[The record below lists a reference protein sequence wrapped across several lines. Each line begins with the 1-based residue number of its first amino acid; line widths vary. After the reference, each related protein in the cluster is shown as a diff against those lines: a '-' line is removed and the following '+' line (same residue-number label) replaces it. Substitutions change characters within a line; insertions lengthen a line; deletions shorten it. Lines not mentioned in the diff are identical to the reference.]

1 MSAAAS
7 DGSLD
12 PLGRQGAQTVP
23 ATTAT
28 NQAQMHPNL
37 FVRGIP
43 LYWTEEQLVEIF
55 AKFGELS
62 SLRLVKHSVRK
73 NSLGYGFVRYQ
84 HARDASIAINRLN
97 GMTVDGQVLQVKL
110 ADSDAG
116 PPTSSSV
123 SGLHPCETLYVKHV
137 PLSFSKQSLE
147 LLFGKYGEVMDVR
160 VFPCLD
166 QFRGS
171 SALVK
176 MDSVANARL
185 AIQHIHGL
193 KPQGWLHNIIVRFAE
208 SEAEKKLR
216 LAKKEAMKA
225 DMSSHSSGEIAC
237 GTTFLAPST
246 KHASEVNSVFM
257 SSHSSG
263 EIACGTTFLAPSTK
277 HASDVNSVLVSSSG
291 NSRVL
296 QTTVEDGVRQP
307 RPTSLLQEGRSAV
320 VEVTNMPLTADR
332 LWIYEIFACFGA
344 IQSVTL
350 DQWSGMARIHFLDL
364 LGGFRAVL
372 ELNGRQGMLVK
383 LCTS

>member
-7 DGSLD
+7 DGWLD

-246 KHASEVNSVFM
+246 KHASEVNSV
-257 SSHSSG
+257 
-263 EIACGTTFLAPSTK
+263 
-277 HASDVNSVLVSSSG
+277 LVSSSG

>member
-1 MSAAAS
+1 MSSAAS

-12 PLGRQGAQTVP
+12 PWGRQGAQTVP

-84 HARDASIAINRLN
+84 HARDASIAMNRLN

-246 KHASEVNSVFM
+246 KHASEVNSV
-257 SSHSSG
+257 
-263 EIACGTTFLAPSTK
+263 
-277 HASDVNSVLVSSSG
+277 LVSSSG

-307 RPTSLLQEGRSAV
+307 RPTSLGQEGRSAV

>member
-1 MSAAAS
+1 MSSAAS

-12 PLGRQGAQTVP
+12 PWGRQGAQTVP

-84 HARDASIAINRLN
+84 HARDASIAMNRLN

-246 KHASEVNSVFM
+246 KHASEVNSV
-257 SSHSSG
+257 
-263 EIACGTTFLAPSTK
+263 L
-277 HASDVNSVLVSSSG
+277 VLSSG

>member
-1 MSAAAS
+1 MNSVSASVIQQTSIPRRGSMSSAAS

-12 PLGRQGAQTVP
+12 PWGRQGAQTVP

-225 DMSSHSSGEIAC
+225 DVSSHSSGEIAC

-246 KHASEVNSVFM
+246 KHASE
-257 SSHSSG
+257 
-263 EIACGTTFLAPSTK
+263 
-277 HASDVNSVLVSSSG
+277 VNSVLVSSSG

-350 DQWSGMARIHFLDL
+350 DQWSGKARIHFLDL

>member
-1 MSAAAS
+1 MSSAAS
-7 DGSLD
+7 DGWLD
-12 PLGRQGAQTVP
+12 PLGRQGAQTFP

-246 KHASEVNSVFM
+246 KHASEVNSV
-257 SSHSSG
+257 
-263 EIACGTTFLAPSTK
+263 
-277 HASDVNSVLVSSSG
+277 LVSSSG

>member
-1 MSAAAS
+1 MSSAAS

-23 ATTAT
+23 ATTATTATTAT

-137 PLSFSKQSLE
+137 PISFSKQSLE

-216 LAKKEAMKA
+216 LAKKEAMEAMKT
-225 DMSSHSSGEIAC
+225 D
-237 GTTFLAPST
+237 
-246 KHASEVNSVFM
+246 M

-364 LGGFRAVL
+364 LDGMRAVL

-383 LCTS
+383 LCTC